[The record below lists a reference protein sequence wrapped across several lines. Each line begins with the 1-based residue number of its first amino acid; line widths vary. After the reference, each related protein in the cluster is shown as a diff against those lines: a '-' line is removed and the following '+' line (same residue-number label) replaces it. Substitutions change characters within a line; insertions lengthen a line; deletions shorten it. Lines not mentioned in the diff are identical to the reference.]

1 MGGAAGG
8 DATALQPK
16 ASLHPGSQS
25 HNPTNTAQPHALTA
39 PPRQVQRGKPEPRG
53 VTRADGG
60 RGGGTGGARCP
71 KRRRFPS
78 PGGSAPPRGQKSCCS
93 PPSPH
98 PQSPHSCAEGPP
110 PHTHSTGHGGG
121 AAPSRPPHRRARR
134 NTGPGEG
141 KGGGGSLRVPPPESP
156 SWCRPPN
163 PLRAA
168 LRYRR
173 GRTDGAPRKDPPST
187 TPAATGTRAP
197 PLPRFRYRFRSPVPP
212 LSPSPA
218 RTSAALFT
226 LKWQPGALRDGTGPG
241 FRLRG
246 EPRGRPRRHR
256 PPPPRGGGAEAAG
269 GGPRCARGVGA
280 VRFGGRGSAR
290 HSPPP
295 RVTSADRSVPGALG
309 APHPLRVPRDA
320 SNPPRKHHRI
330 LL

>member
-16 ASLHPGSQS
+16 ASPHPGSQS

-121 AAPSRPPHRRARR
+121 AAPSRPPHRRAHR

-141 KGGGGSLRVPPPESP
+141 KGGGCLCVSPHPRAPRRGTPPGAAPPTRSAQRSGTGGDGRTEPLGRTPRVPPPPLPGLALPPSP
-156 SWCRPPN
+156 GSGIGSGAP
-163 PLRAA
+163 
-168 LRYRR
+168 YRR
-173 GRTDGAPRKDPPST
+173 
-187 TPAATGTRAP
+187 
-197 PLPRFRYRFRSPVPP
+197 
-212 LSPSPA
+212 
-218 RTSAALFT
+218 
-226 LKWQPGALRDGTGPG
+226 
-241 FRLRG
+241 
-246 EPRGRPRRHR
+246 
-256 PPPPRGGGAEAAG
+256 
-269 GGPRCARGVGA
+269 
-280 VRFGGRGSAR
+280 SAR
-290 HSPPP
+290 HLHAPPP
-295 RVTSADRSVPGALG
+295 LCSP
-309 APHPLRVPRDA
+309 
-320 SNPPRKHHRI
+320 
-330 LL
+330 